1 MRASH
6 PLATIMGS
14 VAGAVATVSCL
25 AFTFVV
31 LSTLVDV
38 FLRYFFSRPILGVIE
53 LNECMMPIMVFMA
66 IALTQRHRG
75 HIRVSLVLN
84 RMKPG
89 HRRIL
94 EALSLLVGF
103 LFILV
108 MGWETGKDAL
118 TAFRRHESVLVGLKV
133 MPIWWAKFALP
144 IGLWSLCLQ
153 YLVDIA
159 TMVGWRGS
167 GFSGHPTG

>member
-1 MRASH
+1 MRTSH

-14 VAGAVATVSCL
+14 IAGAVASVSYL

-31 LSTLVDV
+31 LSTLADV
-38 FLRYFFSRPILGVIE
+38 FMRYFFNRPILGVIE

-66 IALTQRHRG
+66 VALTQRHRG
-75 HIRVSLVLN
+75 HIRVALVLN

-94 EALSLLVGF
+94 EGLSLVVGF

-108 MGWETGKDAL
+108 MGWETGEDAV
-118 TAFRRHESVLVGLKV
+118 TAFRRQESVLVGLKV
-133 MPIWWAKFALP
+133 APIWWAKFALP

-153 YLVDIA
+153 YLLDIA
-159 TMVGWRGS
+159 TMVGRRGS
-167 GFSGHPTG
+167 ERTREG